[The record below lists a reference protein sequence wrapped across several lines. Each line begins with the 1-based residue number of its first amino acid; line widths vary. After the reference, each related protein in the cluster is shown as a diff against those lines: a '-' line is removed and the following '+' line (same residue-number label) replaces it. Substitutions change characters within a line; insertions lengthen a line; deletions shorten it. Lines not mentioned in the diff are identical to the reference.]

1 MNSKERCVVVIGDNN
16 ILHYGLFSLIDS
28 ACSKKKPDSFI
39 VQGQPEIQY
48 SFSSQISGALSSRR
62 YVPGIR

>member
-28 ACSKKKPDSFI
+28 ACSKKT
-39 VQGQPEIQY
+39 
-48 SFSSQISGALSSRR
+48 
-62 YVPGIR
+62 